1 MAGSEQ
7 KPGGQKSGVPV
18 PFMMSQLKQ
27 PSTSSAFGASLH
39 MSQLKKNVSFAATES
54 PLEGL
59 TKRDGSDCFQV
70 SVEKEEPGFE
80 HSDDGLQKNLDA
92 DSMGI
97 DGEEEFI
104 DRQKEENDADWENEE
119 DYFQELSERNALL
132 EEALRER
139 IQSPFPPVYNQ
150 IVTLTEAVAA
160 GKSTMKPPIYY
171 VDEIDNYIQ
180 KKIKIFSALPKVD
193 NDAITRSNQLMLDG
207 FNLLLEVCNGFRK
220 HIDSPAPYHIEL
232 IRQLTKQANEF
243 FSEGKS
249 LLLSVKIEDKT

>member
-1 MAGSEQ
+1 MAGNEQ
-7 KPGGQKSGVPV
+7 KSGGQKGGMPV
-18 PFMMSQLKQ
+18 PFIMSQLK
-27 PSTSSAFGASLH
+27 PSGTTSGSGASWH

-59 TKRDGSDCFQV
+59 TKRDGSDSFQV
-70 SVEKEEPGFE
+70 AAEKEEPGFE
-80 HSDDGLQKNLDA
+80 HADDGLQQKMDA

-97 DGEEEFI
+97 DGEEEFV
-104 DRQKEENDADWENEE
+104 DREKEEDDENWESEE

-150 IVTLTEAVAA
+150 IVTLTEALVS
-160 GKSTMKPPIYY
+160 GKSTLKPPVYY
-171 VDEIDNYIQ
+171 VDEIDSYIQ

-193 NDAITRSNQLMLDG
+193 NISITRSNQLMLDG
-207 FNLLLEVCNGFRK
+207 FNLLIEVCNGFRK
-220 HIDSPAPYHIEL
+220 YIDSPAPYHIEL

-249 LLLSVKIEDKT
+249 LLLSVKIEEEK